1 MIVIGSDC
9 DATRRIVAG
18 LGATLV
24 TVPGDADDRAWENWR
39 HDLGTRKRETQIVVA
54 LFPEVRSP
62 CAVMALSTDAWI
74 ARGEEP
80 LLHWMMALG
89 AAALCCADG
98 GSIVAVVDSAP
109 PLDSAGLAAESG
121 VAEAVETLVRSLAL
135 SEGKRG
141 VRVNTVTTPCRVLN
155 GPPIAPDPPLAGF
168 PGTLDEDV
176 LGAVR
181 LLLSDDAAWLSGR
194 CLPADRGRSW

>member
-9 DATRRIVAG
+9 DATRRIATG

-24 TVPGDADDRAWENWR
+24 AVPDDGDDRAWEEWR
-39 HDLGTRKRETQIVVA
+39 HDLGARRLETEVVVA
-54 LFPEVRSP
+54 LFSEVRSP
-62 CAVMALSTDAWI
+62 CAVMALPTGEWG
-74 ARGEEP
+74 ARGEDP

-98 GSIVAVVDSAP
+98 GAIVAVVDSPP

-121 VAEAVETLVRSLAL
+121 IAEAVETLARSLAL

-176 LGAVR
+176 LRAVR

-194 CLPADRGRSW
+194 

>member
-9 DATRRIVAG
+9 DATRRIATG

-24 TVPGDADDRAWENWR
+24 AVPDDGDDRAWEEWR
-39 HDLGTRKRETQIVVA
+39 HDLGARRLETEVVVA
-54 LFPEVRSP
+54 LFSEVRSP
-62 CAVMALSTDAWI
+62 CAVMALPTGEWG
-74 ARGEEP
+74 ARGEDP

-98 GSIVAVVDSAP
+98 GAIVAVVDSPP

-121 VAEAVETLVRSLAL
+121 IAEAVETLARSLAL

-176 LGAVR
+176 LRAVR